1 MSSSVATSRPAAR
14 RWCMAAADARRLMES
29 GSHIGKI
36 LLRVAD

>member
-1 MSSSVATSRPAAR
+1 
-14 RWCMAAADARRLMES
+14 MAAADARRLMES